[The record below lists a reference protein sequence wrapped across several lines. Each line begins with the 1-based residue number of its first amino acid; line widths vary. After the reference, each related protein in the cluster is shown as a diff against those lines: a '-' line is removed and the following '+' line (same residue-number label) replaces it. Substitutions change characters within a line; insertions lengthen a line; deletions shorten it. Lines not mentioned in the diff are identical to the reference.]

1 MATVDE
7 EFLQEIKKLNFNISE
22 LEKTLKKNT
31 DSQHRI
37 GDKLGDIATVISSL
51 AQYLRTKEP

>member
-7 EFLQEIKKLNFNISE
+7 EFLQEIKKLNSNISE

-31 DSQHRI
+31 DNQHRI
-37 GDKLGDIATVISSL
+37 GDKLGDIAIVISSL
-51 AQYLRTKEP
+51 AQYLRTKKP